1 MVEKITVCRANVVFD
16 ISPEDKNYYMSQGF
30 SVLDANGNVIERAM
44 SNDVG
49 ELQIQVQELQKQLE
63 ACTSANTVL
72 KTENDQLQAKLTALS
87 AKKSS
92 KKGE

>member
-1 MVEKITVCRANVVFD
+1 MADKITVCRANVVFD
-16 ISPEDKNYYMSQGF
+16 ISYYMSQGF
-30 SVLDANGNVIERAM
+30 SVLDANGNVVEKAM

-63 ACTSANTVL
+63 ACISTSTAR
-72 KTENDQLQAKLTALS
+72 KEENNQLQAKLNALS
-87 AKKSS
+87 VKKSS